1 MDLIRE
7 LLSLA
12 QDLDNRNFL
21 KEADILDKT
30 AQILLESSDDDL
42 EADSLNQ
49 KIQQL
54 SSEEGMTLEAAL
66 EKAVEELE
74 DN

>member
-49 KIQQL
+49 RIQQL

>member
-1 MDLIRE
+1 MNLVKE

-12 QDLDNRNFL
+12 QDLDDRSFT
-21 KEADILDKT
+21 KEADVLDKT
-30 AQILLESSDDDL
+30 AQILLESSSDDL
-42 EADSLNQ
+42 ESDLLNQ
-49 KIQQL
+49 RIQQL

-74 DN
+74 ND

>member
-1 MDLIRE
+1 MNLVKE

-12 QDLDNRNFL
+12 QDLDDRNFI
-21 KEADILDKT
+21 KEADVLDKT
-30 AQILLESSDDDL
+30 AQILLESSPDDL
-42 EADSLNQ
+42 EADLLNQ
-49 KIQQL
+49 RIQQL
-54 SSEEGMTLEAAL
+54 SSEEGMTLESAL

>member
-1 MDLIRE
+1 VNLVKE

-30 AQILLESSDDDL
+30 AQILLESSPDDS
-42 EADSLNQ
+42 EADSLSLRV
-49 KIQQL
+49 QQL
-54 SSEEGMTLEAAL
+54 SSEEGVTLEAAL

>member
-1 MDLIRE
+1 MNLVKE

-12 QDLDNRNFL
+12 QDLDDRSFT
-21 KEADILDKT
+21 KEADVLDKT
-30 AQILLESSDDDL
+30 AQILLESSPDDS
-42 EADSLNQ
+42 EADLLNQ
-49 KIQQL
+49 RIQQL
-54 SSEEGMTLEAAL
+54 SSEEGVTLEAAL